1 MVERVQH
8 QAEQQLAVALEAAG
22 KWLVHLCQ
30 KEGALGREFT
40 PLEEEKFNEFFEL
53 YGHLEDFKHHHAQAV
68 HCSLLGEDYR
78 LVQRLLAKDDTHQV
92 LQHDPFAIQAAIKP
106 VPPGSHRSLKRSLG
120 TLAPKLDL
128 VDIVKLLVHHGAVIN
143 SQDQEWNPP
152 LFYACRLGNAYLFKF
167 LYESG
172 ADLSVSIRRR
182 VPIRRR
188 TYSEAEAEA
197 DSKTGDETGNE
208 AQHEVNL
215 LQITLDAF
223 MYIVHTSPVRSCFHD
238 DPTGWDDEYD
248 RRKEDEFYH
257 WRLDLKATWGAIIL
271 DLVHNGLECAL
282 DDPGL
287 IKLLHVSCY
296 QGELDFVTVLLDF
309 GASIDVA
316 STSSYLK
323 VQYGSALHAAAS
335 KWQVPVAQKLLQHGA
350 DPCILRPCRPTSFW
364 SGWGCATPSLNSAW
378 SQELTPMGLALI
390 ELLEFC
396 VNHNRLDFIRWILQ
410 RGVRPAEM
418 PDTNSL
424 EVILLLLEEGVE
436 VVPQIMQR
444 RAISHTSLAILRWS
458 VSQHGGQLPS
468 DPKGW
473 SSIALAAIPEFRP
486 LNYEL
491 LKFIIYEYPGP
502 HIDMVLEKSWYT
514 EEERREKSVMTSLLQ
529 LSIERLDLEAIRII
543 LNAGA
548 DPRCPGLPE
557 NGLELFHRT
566 MKGPELHIGARLYP
580 SDLTHHPRYEALS
593 YVWGDPSMENVL
605 FLDGYPVSITENL
618 HLALTHL
625 RHETGVRRL
634 WVDALCIDQNS
645 ISERNHQV
653 RIMGDIYRRAN
664 AVLVWL
670 GEAADDSNLV
680 FERISELAPT
690 RFNWPLASTVQFD
703 QAWRALITR
712 PWFFR
717 TWVIQEVALNS
728 SKAIA
733 MCGYDSVP
741 WEDLLIVGDYL
752 FSNAGWGSSV
762 SGLEINVYHPLGG
775 VNFGMRIA
783 YPERTVLQEWPSGHF
798 AV

>member
-68 HCSLLGEDYR
+68 HYSLLGEDYR

-92 LQHDPFAIQAAIKP
+92 LQYDPFAIQAAIKP
-106 VPPGSHRSLKRSLG
+106 VPPGSHRSLKRSFG

-128 VDIVKLLVHHGAVIN
+128 VDLVKLLVHHGAVIN

-172 ADLSVSIRRR
+172 ADVSVSIRRPN
-182 VPIRRR
+182 PIQRR
-188 TYSEAEAEA
+188 TYSEADSEA

-271 DLVHNGLECAL
+271 DLVQNGLECAL

-309 GASIDVA
+309 GASIDAA

-364 SGWGCATPSLNSAW
+364 SGWGCATPSLNSA
-378 SQELTPMGLALI
+378 
-390 ELLEFC
+390 
-396 VNHNRLDFIRWILQ
+396 
-410 RGVRPAEM
+410 
-418 PDTNSL
+418 
-424 EVILLLLEEGVE
+424 
-436 VVPQIMQR
+436 
-444 RAISHTSLAILRWS
+444 
-458 VSQHGGQLPS
+458 
-468 DPKGW
+468 
-473 SSIALAAIPEFRP
+473 
-486 LNYEL
+486 
-491 LKFIIYEYPGP
+491 
-502 HIDMVLEKSWYT
+502 
-514 EEERREKSVMTSLLQ
+514 
-529 LSIERLDLEAIRII
+529 
-543 LNAGA
+543 
-548 DPRCPGLPE
+548 
-557 NGLELFHRT
+557 
-566 MKGPELHIGARLYP
+566 
-580 SDLTHHPRYEALS
+580 
-593 YVWGDPSMENVL
+593 
-605 FLDGYPVSITENL
+605 
-618 HLALTHL
+618 
-625 RHETGVRRL
+625 
-634 WVDALCIDQNS
+634 
-645 ISERNHQV
+645 
-653 RIMGDIYRRAN
+653 
-664 AVLVWL
+664 
-670 GEAADDSNLV
+670 
-680 FERISELAPT
+680 
-690 RFNWPLASTVQFD
+690 
-703 QAWRALITR
+703 
-712 PWFFR
+712 
-717 TWVIQEVALNS
+717 
-728 SKAIA
+728 
-733 MCGYDSVP
+733 
-741 WEDLLIVGDYL
+741 
-752 FSNAGWGSSV
+752 
-762 SGLEINVYHPLGG
+762 
-775 VNFGMRIA
+775 
-783 YPERTVLQEWPSGHF
+783 
-798 AV
+798 